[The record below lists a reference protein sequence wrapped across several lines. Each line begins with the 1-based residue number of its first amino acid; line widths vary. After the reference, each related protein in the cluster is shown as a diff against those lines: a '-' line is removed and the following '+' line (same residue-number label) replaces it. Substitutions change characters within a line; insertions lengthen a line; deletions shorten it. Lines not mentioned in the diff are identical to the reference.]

1 MSEPASTAGVV
12 VAGAAGVSVAAVLA
26 SVNGDAAVGALFG
39 SLIYFTTTRELPAW
53 QRAVFFVA
61 SLVMGYKLALV
72 PVLVDA
78 TVMGV
83 QPFRWPVF
91 GGFVCSALVV
101 TLTLKAIKRKDSP
114 VEPAS
119 KGGLDGQ

>member
-39 SLIYFTTTRELPAW
+39 SLIYFTTTRELPVW
-53 QRAVFFVA
+53 QRALFFVA
-61 SLVMGYKLALV
+61 SLVMGYKLAPALV
-72 PVLVDA
+72 EA
-78 TVMGV
+78 TFLGV

-101 TLTLKAIKRKDSP
+101 TVTLKAIKRRDSP
-114 VEPAS
+114 VDPGEQ
-119 KGGLDGQ
+119 GGLDGQ